1 MLESFTIETFAPL
14 VGGVFIMH
22 LDPATDVTLEL
33 VDAFSAR
40 AGPPPAEMRSPFSLV
55 FRGPHEPVA
64 VQRIY
69 RLDHPTLGSFEL
81 FIVPVGPDDRG
92 MRYEAV
98 FT

>member
-14 VGGVFIMH
+14 VGGVFVMH

-33 VDAFSAR
+33 VDALSAR
-40 AGPPPAEMRSPFSLV
+40 AGPPLAEMRSPFSLV